1 MNNKGDLW
9 HSPTVESAN
18 PAENVL
24 SEASVTYSDPSE
36 TDEARRLM
44 LASQVEAAMKAVAI
58 RREAAMK
65 AEAIQREAV
74 KGPVDLRFYNRSF
87 EMKFLQEKLDNRP
100 IEVLLIVGPKNCG
113 KSRLKAEL
121 ISRDATN
128 QPVIYVD
135 CGLEGA
141 PTPKDMA
148 QQLLKLIMERRKT
161 FFWYWFITVVEK
173 LSGFPL
179 LPEQVKYGMEMSSV
193 IGKVVKKGFFN
204 EAKAELGDLA
214 HIQKSFLALLDMLP
228 TCGTISQK
236 KYPTII
242 IDEVNRL
249 REWEEKYPTDLTN
262 FVDFLQRIAKQ
273 EKKAHVILLTSES
286 FMVSW
291 LQRGNGETVFEVI
304 VLGDLPEE
312 EAERFVRGG
321 KMEDGNGE
329 EEFWP
334 GWISKYPKL
343 EMNDDDWKEVFE
355 ACGGSMFTLSR
366 CVNSA
371 GRIKSILI
379 QPAKKVRD
387 IIRNGPK
394 ALVPPIGAGPALWT
408 ADHYKAVVP
417 LIVESEHHA
426 VPKKKAAAAL
436 EGPPKVPMPEGVDAD
451 QILHSMVEWNVL
463 NMRPYFELAK
473 DVPRQAFGPEDVE
486 EEDLDDV
493 MTMPSAA
500 HFSAANKWMKQ
511 KP

>member
-1 MNNKGDLW
+1 MVLLLGSDHKGMAHVQSFRPRATCSMKSVPVTVMNQSRQLGVRHQQKPTGQFYGDNHVKSASLSRSTSSFFIGTESPALSARSWRLSGFKQFSEVNNKEDLW
-9 HSPTVESAN
+9 HSPTAESAN
-18 PAENVL
+18 PAEEVL
-24 SEASVTYSDPSE
+24 PEALVAYYDPSE
-36 TDEARRLM
+36 TDEALARRLM
-44 LASQVEAAMKAVAI
+44 LASQVEAAMKAAEI

-65 AEAIQREAV
+65 AEAIQREAA
-74 KGPVDLRFYNRSF
+74 KGPVDLRFYNRSS

-128 QPVIYVD
+128 QLVIHVD

-148 QQLLKLIMERRKT
+148 QQLLRLIMERRKT

-179 LPEQVKYGMEMSSV
+179 LPEQVKYGMEMSTV

-204 EAKAELGDLA
+204 ETKAELGDLA
-214 HIQKSFLALLDMLP
+214 HIQKSFLALLETLP

-236 KYPTII
+236 KYPIII

-312 EAERFVRGG
+312 EAESFVRGG
-321 KMEDGNGE
+321 EIEGVNGGV
-329 EEFWP
+329 EFWP
-334 GWISKYPKL
+334 GWISQYPELQMK
-343 EMNDDDWKEVFE
+343 DDDWKKVFE

-371 GRIKSILI
+371 GST
-379 QPAKKVRD
+379 
-387 IIRNGPK
+387 GS
-394 ALVPPIGAGPALWT
+394 W
-408 ADHYKAVVP
+408 
-417 LIVESEHHA
+417 E
-426 VPKKKAAAAL
+426 
-436 EGPPKVPMPEGVDAD
+436 EGE
-451 QILHSMVEWNVL
+451 
-463 NMRPYFELAK
+463 
-473 DVPRQAFGPEDVE
+473 RQEVI
-486 EEDLDDV
+486 
-493 MTMPSAA
+493 
-500 HFSAANKWMKQ
+500 
-511 KP
+511 